1 MQRGEVTW
9 LSGLKSQPRPTMH
22 PQLPVHRHQ
31 QHRGERGHWAKRA
44 RLHPPCPSGQRCGTT
59 PKGTGRGRWP
69 FPSPA
74 SGPFFQD
81 LLSRKACRLSSGNPS
96 CAVSHHQSEQS
107 RAKPPPCPHCHR
119 LPEMRCHCLLPAGT
133 KGHPPTP
140 GAAAEQCDETQN
152 HTCNPDVDAPW
163 SPSVPRDTVLSWL
176 RPIVTGLSWS
186 GGQQE
191 ATMKVLFFSH

>member
-9 LSGLKSQPRPTMH
+9 LSGLKSHPRPTMH

-107 RAKPPPCPHCHR
+107 GAKPPPCPHCHR

-133 KGHPPTP
+133 KGHPPPQEQRQNSATRCRTTP
-140 GAAAEQCDETQN
+140 VTLTWMLHGRRVSHGTRSSRGCVPLSLAFPGRGA
-152 HTCNPDVDAPW
+152 
-163 SPSVPRDTVLSWL
+163 SR
-176 RPIVTGLSWS
+176 R
-186 GGQQE
+186 QQ
-191 ATMKVLFFSH
+191 